1 MVTEARNNT
10 ISKAGLRKLFNTIL
24 KKSSIRP
31 PIEVSRN
38 NDLISDFSSKCEKF
52 KNCLKEYIDNNND
65 LLARRVKSRL
75 KVIESMQEGIINCLE
90 CYLSGDIKSAYD
102 SFEEMLE
109 PDFISRHIKN
119 ICVPLS
125 TICSAKKPLFRVRKS
140 ERPLSTRKDIFHIP
154 FSQRHLVRAQRYS
167 VAGLPC
173 LYLGTSLYICWR
185 EMDKPDFDKLY
196 ISSFVTDSEDD
207 ESLLLNF
214 SADFLYQTKLFFPKM
229 TVSSSVSFSESHSK
243 EEFSTATMLSY
254 LAVWPLIIACNYLKK
269 YSDASFIQEYIIPN
283 LLMQWISRDIND
295 YNIVGIAYRST
306 KLPANADS
314 DKGVNVVLPP
324 KVRYEDMKDN
334 EFCTELSALFHCTPP
349 VSWQVLKTLEYVPL
363 RQSFSDREKLSDS
376 LRSKKN
382 WDVMGNLDDEIL
394 SIYKL
399 SDFYKLEVC
408 IDEIQVYDD
417 INA

>member
-1 MVTEARNNT
+1 MVIENNNKS
-10 ISKAGLRKLFNTIL
+10 ISRIGLKKLFNTIL

-31 PIEVSRN
+31 PIEVSKN
-38 NDLISDFSSKCEKF
+38 NDLISDFSAKCEKF
-52 KNCLKEYIDNNND
+52 KDCLKEYIENNDD
-65 LLARRVKSRL
+65 LLASRVKSRL
-75 KVIESMQEGIINCLE
+75 KVIESVQEGIINCLE

-119 ICVPLS
+119 ICIPLS
-125 TICSAKKPLFRVRKS
+125 QICNNDKPLFRVRKS
-140 ERPLSTRKDIFHIP
+140 EHPLSTRKDIFHIP
-154 FSQRHLVRAQRYS
+154 FNQRHLVRAQRYS

-196 ISSFVTDSEDD
+196 ISSFISNSEDD
-207 ESLLLNF
+207 EPLLLNF
-214 SADFLYQTKLFFPKM
+214 SADFLYKTKLFF
-229 TVSSSVSFSESHSK
+229 TTISDSSAEK
-243 EEFSTATMLSY
+243 EFSTATMLSY

-269 YSDASFIQEYIIPN
+269 HIDASFIQEYIIPN
-283 LLMQWISRDIND
+283 LLMQWISRDAND

-306 KLPANADS
+306 KLPANTDS
-314 DKGVNVVLPP
+314 ERGVNVVLPP
-324 KVRYEDMKDN
+324 KVRYADMKDN
-334 EFCTELSALFHCTPP
+334 EFCPELSTLFHCTPP

-363 RQSFSDREKLSDS
+363 RQSFSDREKLSDR
-376 LRSKKN
+376 LRSKTD

-408 IDEIQVYDD
+408 IDEIQVYED

>member
-1 MVTEARNNT
+1 MVINNRDDIT
-10 ISKAGLRKLFNTIL
+10 FNIEIRKLFDTIL

-31 PIEVSRN
+31 PIEVSKN

-52 KNCLKEYIDNNND
+52 KSCLKDYIDAND
-65 LLARRVKSRL
+65 GLLARRVQSRL
-75 KVIESMQEGIINCLE
+75 RVIESMQEGIINALE

-109 PDFISRHIKN
+109 PDFVSRHIKN
-119 ICVPLS
+119 ICIPL
-125 TICSAKKPLFRVRKS
+125 TQICSSEKPLFRVRKS

-154 FSQRHLVRAQRYS
+154 FKQRHLVKAQRYS

-196 ISSFVTDSEDD
+196 ISSFITESHD
-207 ESLLLNF
+207 EKSLLLNF
-214 SADFLYQTKLFFPKM
+214 SADILYRRKFFVEEKSNGTPKDEI
-229 TVSSSVSFSESHSK
+229 SSR
-243 EEFSTATMLSY
+243 TMLSY
-254 LAVWPLIIACNYLKK
+254 LALWPLIIACNYLKK
-269 YSDASFIQEYIIPN
+269 HSDASFIQEYIIPN
-283 LLMQWISRDIND
+283 LLMQWISRDNNN

-306 KLPANADS
+306 KLPANTDS
-314 DKGVNVVLPP
+314 ERGVNVVLPP
-324 KVRYEDMKDN
+324 KARYEDMKEND
-334 EFCTELSALFHCTPP
+334 FCPVLSDLFQCTPP

-363 RQSFSDREKLSDS
+363 RQSFSDREKLSDR
-376 LRSKKN
+376 LRRKKN

-417 INA
+417 IYT

>member
-1 MVTEARNNT
+1 MVIENKNMK
-10 ISKAGLRKLFNTIL
+10 ISRVGLKRLFNTIL

-31 PIEVSRN
+31 PIEVSKN
-38 NDLISDFSSKCEKF
+38 NDLISDFSAKCEKF
-52 KNCLKEYIDNNND
+52 KYCLKEYIEKNDD
-65 LLARRVKSRL
+65 LLASRVKSRL
-75 KVIESMQEGIINCLE
+75 RVIESMQEGIISCLE

-102 SFEEMLE
+102 CFEEMLE

-119 ICVPLS
+119 ICIPLS
-125 TICSAKKPLFRVRKS
+125 QICSSDNPLFRVRKS

-154 FSQRHLVRAQRYS
+154 FNQRHLVRAQRYS

-196 ISSFVTDSEDD
+196 ISSFITHSNN

-214 SADFLYQTKLFFPKM
+214 SADFLYSTKLFIAPK
-229 TVSSSVSFSESHSK
+229 SNSLSEK
-243 EEFSTATMLSY
+243 EFSTATMLSY

-269 YSDASFIQEYIIPN
+269 HSDASFNQEYIIPN

-306 KLPANADS
+306 KLPANTDS
-314 DKGVNVVLPP
+314 ERGVNVVLPP
-324 KVRYEDMKDN
+324 KVRYKDMKDN
-334 EFCTELSALFHCTPP
+334 EFCPELSTLFHCTPP
-349 VSWQVLKTLEYVPL
+349 VSWQVLKTIEYVPL
-363 RQSFSDREKLSDS
+363 RQSFSDREKLSDE
-376 LRSKKN
+376 LRSKKD
-382 WDVMGNLDDEIL
+382 WDIMGNLDDEIL